1 MQVPVPL
8 YTPNCKWFK
17 LSHKSNFSLVLIKI
31 YRKKLQMMY
40 FFSLGKTTEGP
51 AGATRGGLGRAAEG
65 PRPSVQVPVLEPGR
79 VRSPAGSRTNRATL
93 VNIIF
98 LLDGR

>member
-1 MQVPVPL
+1 MVPSFLTFFIFADYKIIVMSPL
-8 YTPNCKWFK
+8 F
-17 LSHKSNFSLVLIKI
+17 F
-31 YRKKLQMMY
+31 

-65 PRPSVQVPVLEPGR
+65 PRPSVQVPGLEPGR
-79 VRSPAGSRTNRATL
+79 VRSPAGSGTNRATL